1 MDRRSVG
8 TDGGVGRDTEGAAR
22 ERIDPE
28 DVDHGRFLEEAYA
41 LHRAGLLGYLT
52 ALTHD
57 RDAAEDLCQESY
69 ARLHV
74 LLARGGVPHD
84 PGAWLR
90 HVGRNMVISR
100 ARRAEVALRCAP
112 RLHEIGSFDPTG
124 HLAVEHEQ
132 VEHIRAALARIP
144 NEERQLLLLA
154 ASGFTRGQLGERLGA
169 TPGAVRTRLHRAR
182 RQLLEELS
190 LDPASAGG

>member
-8 TDGGVGRDTEGAAR
+8 TDGEVEWDTEGAAR
-22 ERIDPE
+22 ERVDAE
-28 DVDHGRFLEEAYA
+28 DIDHGRFLEEAYA
-41 LHRAGLLGYLT
+41 LHRPGLLRYLT

-57 RDAAEDLCQESY
+57 RDVAEDLCQESY
-69 ARLHV
+69 ARLHE
-74 LLARGGVPHD
+74 LLARGGVPDD
-84 PGAWLR
+84 PGGWLR

-100 ARRAEVALRCAP
+100 ARRAQVALRYAP
-112 RLHEIGSFDPTG
+112 RLHETGSFDPTG

-132 VEHIRAALARIP
+132 VEYIRAALARIP
-144 NEERQLLLLA
+144 NEQRQLLLLA
-154 ASGFTRGQLGERLGA
+154 ASGFTGSQLGERLGA

-190 LDPASAGG
+190 PDPASAG